1 MSASRFAF
9 AVFGGALI
17 LAGCGKREAA
27 EILQSPATPASL
39 QKYWPLPDF
48 TLTQSDGQSL
58 RLADLKGKV
67 WVADFF
73 YTSCPGPCPVLT
85 SKLGEVQKALA
96 SNADV
101 RLVSISVDPEKDTT
115 EALQAYAKR
124 FNAGPHWS
132 FCTGDKPAIIV
143 LAHDGFKLPIAE
155 GTPESGPVTHSTR
168 MVLVDRTGTV
178 RGFYEGTSEE
188 GVQALVR
195 DAGQLLEEK

>member
-1 MSASRFAF
+1 MSVVRFAF
-9 AVFGGALI
+9 ALVGCALF

-27 EILQSPATPASL
+27 EIFQPPATPAL
-39 QKYWPLPDF
+39 QKYWSLPDF
-48 TLTQSDGQSL
+48 TLTQSDGQPLS
-58 RLADLKGKV
+58 LADLKGKV

-73 YTSCPGPCPVLT
+73 YTSCPGPCPLLT
-85 SKLGEVQKALA
+85 SKVGEVQKALGT
-96 SNADV
+96 NPDV
-101 RLVSISVDPEKDTT
+101 RLVSISVDPEKDTP

-132 FCTGDKPAIIV
+132 FCTGDKPAIIA

-168 MVLVDRTGTV
+168 MVLVDRTGAV

-188 GVQALVR
+188 GVQALVH